1 MDISLDINSTNITP
15 DPARFDQLL
24 SSALIHHKT
33 GQICEAQALYD
44 KLLET
49 FPNDAQILHLSGL
62 AALQLDQY
70 SKSIELISEAIDLKT
85 DFAEAYNNRGNA
97 YRGSLKFEEAAA
109 DYSTAISLSPDY
121 AMAHNNLAITLRDL
135 GKLHESLAE
144 HNTALSLK
152 PDYPEALMKR
162 GTLLIEFERFEEALR
177 DFDRALFLNPDE
189 LDILHNRGIA
199 LTKTGR
205 LDQALSD
212 YNRLLNHEPSNKIAY
227 NNRGT
232 VLLELDSW
240 HEALLD
246 FNRALELD
254 PDYAEA
260 LNHRGVVFKELK
272 RFDEALEDYNKA
284 LTLKPDYA
292 DALNNRGVVYREF
305 GRLTEALA
313 DYSKAIELV
322 PDYAEVYNNRA
333 GVFIDL
339 KQFDE
344 ALADFDKATAL
355 KPDYAGAYWNKAL
368 YWLLLG
374 DFKTGWP
381 LYEWRWKSEKH
392 IGEPIK
398 TSKPLWNNQDNK
410 NVLVWAEQGIG
421 DEIMFASL
429 IPELHAK
436 CAKLIVQCDPRLI
449 PLFKRSF
456 PKDIEFYDKNDLVT
470 ESLYEFHIP
479 MGSLASILRPSIES
493 FTKGAKPYLFC
504 KNEQALELRKRI
516 TGNKD
521 NTLIGISW
529 SSKSTIPAARHRNIL
544 LADIARLL
552 NKPGTTLVSLQYGDI
567 SDEITDLKKNHNIDV
582 IEVSD
587 VDIYNDIDGLSALI
601 SACDHVV
608 SIDNATVH
616 LAGALGADTHVLLP
630 ANQDWRWGLESSQ
643 SYWYE
648 TLKLYRQEKMGEWN
662 QALKNLEM
670 KLTS

>member
-1 MDISLDINSTNITP
+1 
-15 DPARFDQLL
+15 
-24 SSALIHHKT
+24 
-33 GQICEAQALYD
+33 
-44 KLLET
+44 
-49 FPNDAQILHLSGL
+49 
-62 AALQLDQY
+62 
-70 SKSIELISEAIDLKT
+70 
-85 DFAEAYNNRGNA
+85 
-97 YRGSLKFEEAAA
+97 
-109 DYSTAISLSPDY
+109 
-121 AMAHNNLAITLRDL
+121 
-135 GKLHESLAE
+135 
-144 HNTALSLK
+144 
-152 PDYPEALMKR
+152 
-162 GTLLIEFERFEEALR
+162 
-177 DFDRALFLNPDE
+177 
-189 LDILHNRGIA
+189 
-199 LTKTGR
+199 
-205 LDQALSD
+205 
-212 YNRLLNHEPSNKIAY
+212 
-227 NNRGT
+227 
-232 VLLELDSW
+232 
-240 HEALLD
+240 
-246 FNRALELD
+246 
-254 PDYAEA
+254 
-260 LNHRGVVFKELK
+260 
-272 RFDEALEDYNKA
+272 
-284 LTLKPDYA
+284 
-292 DALNNRGVVYREF
+292 
-305 GRLTEALA
+305 
-313 DYSKAIELV
+313 
-322 PDYAEVYNNRA
+322 
-333 GVFIDL
+333 
-339 KQFDE
+339 
-344 ALADFDKATAL
+344 
-355 KPDYAGAYWNKAL
+355 
-368 YWLLLG
+368 
-374 DFKTGWP
+374 
-381 LYEWRWKSEKH
+381 
-392 IGEPIK
+392 
-398 TSKPLWNNQDNK
+398 K

-529 SSKSTIPAARHRNIL
+529 SSKSTTPAARHRNIL

-567 SDEITDLKKNHNIDV
+567 SDEIADLKKNHNIDV

-648 TLKLYRQEKMGEWN
+648 TLKLYRQEKMGEWS
-662 QALKNLEM
+662 QTLKNLEM
-670 KLTS
+670 TLTS